1 MSPLTEKDRKIY
13 SLLDVANSIK
23 SVFAKNYT
31 SSYWIKAEISKLNL
45 YPKSGHCFPDLVE
58 KKDGEIKAQMRATIW
73 ASDFAIISE
82 KFLNVTKEKLSDGLN
97 ILFLARVDFSPT
109 YGLSL
114 NITDIEPSFTLG
126 EMAKEKTATIEKLKK
141 EGLFYN
147 NINLQFPLLPKKIA
161 VISIETSKGYSDFRT
176 IIDNNPKKYIYEIT
190 LFPSLLQGDKA
201 VESINRQLEA
211 IRKNKN
217 NFDAVVIIRGGGAD
231 VGLTCFDNYLLA
243 RNIADFPL
251 PVISGIGHSTNETV
265 VEMVSNQN
273 KITPTDVAYYL
284 LQAFDNISE
293 FLDGSE
299 NYLMEATANIISGES
314 QRLNEAIKEYKNMS
328 FDLLKTFSYKLNI
341 LGNSLESLV
350 LNYISDRK
358 TKFNN
363 LVEKISTKPKQIV
376 ETNKVFLNNNINMV
390 LLFNRQNLKNAENL
404 LKIYQNKTELLDPK
418 YVLKRGYSITRF
430 KGNVLK
436 SNSQLGENDIIET
449 ELFSG
454 KVISIVKND
463 K

>member
-1 MSPLTEKDRKIY
+1 MFQEQDKSRKIY
-13 SLLDVANSIK
+13 SLIDVANSIK

-58 KKDGEIKAQMRATIW
+58 KKDGEIKAQMRAIIW

-97 ILFLARVDFSPT
+97 ILFLARVEFSPT

-147 NINLQFPLLPKKIA
+147 NINLPFPLLPKKIA
-161 VISIETSKGYSDFRT
+161 VISIETSKGYSDFRA
-176 IIDNNPKKYIYEIT
+176 IIDNNPKKFIYEIT

-201 VESINRQLEA
+201 VESINRQLET

-217 NFDAVVIIRGGGAD
+217 NFDVVVIIRGGGAD

-284 LQAFDNISE
+284 LQAFDKISE

-299 NYLMEATANIISGES
+299 KYLMEATANIISGES

-328 FDLLKTFSYKLNI
+328 FDLLKTFSYKLDI
-341 LGNSLESLV
+341 LGNSLESLA

-376 ETNKVFLNNNINMV
+376 ETNKVFLNNNVNM
-390 LLFNRQNLKNAENL
+390 LHLFNRQNLKNAENL
-404 LKIYQNKTELLDPK
+404 LTIYQNKTELLDPK

-430 KGNVLK
+430 KGSVLK
-436 SNSQLGENDIIET
+436 SNSRLGENDIIET